1 MRFETRV
8 ALRGCAKAIECIM
21 GFFGCGSGNAVD
33 EANLVEVR
41 GKERSPPSLNCF
53 LVGNLSVLPRKDSE
67 AEIIGTL
74 ALNYRKYIPESFLGK
89 EDPHIRL
96 SQSC

>member
-1 MRFETRV
+1 MRLEAGV

-21 GFFGCGSGNAVD
+21 CFFGCGSGNAVD

-41 GKERSPPSLNCF
+41 GKERSLPSLNCF
-53 LVGNLSVLPRKDSE
+53 LVRNLLVLPRKDSE
-67 AEIIGTL
+67 AEIIGIL
-74 ALNYRKYIPESFLGK
+74 ALNHKEYIPKSYLGK